1 MEHDPYS
8 LIKYINVINANND
21 GYGYP
26 TINAF
31 VEMGL
36 LETNEILFCR
46 IGITE
51 YECHIEKN
59 EKDQYVLCYQDKI
72 KEGNVMKFIHK
83 LSKLIKIRIRR
94 MEIALGRIRRASNNQ
109 TLFMLSFDFGKKFE
123 DRLTRMLLDSEFGI
137 WKIHRAYNHDSKEKK
152 FICKSNMKYDDILK
166 IINNNDIN
174 YNDIDNDIYKEK
186 QQLYSLLKH
195 DAIEIIYQPIT
206 DDDIIKLD
214 KGGDDICQGSG
225 IYKDAVHLEGSI
237 AFFIKDINSNDHY
250 GLTAKHVLRGLD
262 TNLLEIKSNINSIKN
277 LCIDSDN
284 IIELAYDVELFRIKG
299 NPCCHIYNLDCT
311 ALSSYVYDDFLSSSE
326 SSSESSLESSI
337 QSSSSDEP
345 TNAKLLTELYERSR
359 NPVHVNV
366 SSLKSLF
373 NRHKPN
379 KVPIFKYGAATNLT
393 MGFIKEIDTE
403 TTLDNTYYE
412 NVIEVE
418 WINGTEFARG
428 GDSGSLYFVHDSTT
442 NAFVPVAMHVGS
454 KEKRSFGILLTYI
467 FEELAEKRHQFLL
480 CDSIDCQKGN

>member
-21 GYGYP
+21 GYGDP

-59 EKDQYVLCYQDKI
+59 EKDQYVLCYQDNI

-109 TLFMLSFDFGKKFE
+109 TLYMLSFDFEKKFE

-137 WKIHRAYNHDSKEKK
+137 WKIHRAYNYDSKEKR

-174 YNDIDNDIYKEK
+174 HNDIDNDIYKEK

-250 GLTAKHVLRGLD
+250 GLTAKHVLRRLD
-262 TNLLEIKSNINSIKN
+262 TSLLEIKSNLNSIKN

-284 IIELAYDVELFRIKG
+284 IIELTYDAELFKIKG

-311 ALSSYVYDDFLSSSE
+311 ALSSNVYDAFLSSSE
-326 SSSESSLESSI
+326 SSSESSI
-337 QSSSSDEP
+337 QSSSSDELSD
-345 TNAKLLTELYERSR
+345 AKSLKELYERSR
-359 NPVHVNV
+359 NPMEVDIDSLESLLSRHEPSKV
-366 SSLKSLF
+366 S
-373 NRHKPN
+373 
-379 KVPIFKYGAATNLT
+379 IFKYGAAANLT
-393 MGFIKEIDTE
+393 MGYIKQIDRS

>member
-21 GYGYP
+21 GYGDP

-109 TLFMLSFDFGKKFE
+109 TLYMLSFDFEKKFE
-123 DRLTRMLLDSEFGI
+123 DRLTRMLLYSEFGI
-137 WKIHRAYNHDSKEKK
+137 WKIHRAYNYDSKEKR

-174 YNDIDNDIYKEK
+174 HNDIDNDIYKEK

-250 GLTAKHVLRGLD
+250 GLTAKHVLRRLD
-262 TNLLEIKSNINSIKN
+262 TSLLEIKSNLNSIKN

-284 IIELAYDVELFRIKG
+284 IIELTYDAELFKIKG

-311 ALSSYVYDDFLSSSE
+311 ALSSNVYDAFLSSSE
-326 SSSESSLESSI
+326 SSSESSI
-337 QSSSSDEP
+337 QSSSSDELSD
-345 TNAKLLTELYERSR
+345 AKSLKELYERSR
-359 NPVHVNV
+359 NPMEVDIDSLESLLSRHEPSKV
-366 SSLKSLF
+366 S
-373 NRHKPN
+373 
-379 KVPIFKYGAATNLT
+379 IFKYGAATNLT
-393 MGFIKEIDTE
+393 MGYIKQIDRS

-428 GDSGSLYFVHDSTT
+428 GDSGSLYFV
-442 NAFVPVAMHVGS
+442 
-454 KEKRSFGILLTYI
+454 
-467 FEELAEKRHQFLL
+467 
-480 CDSIDCQKGN
+480 

>member
-21 GYGYP
+21 GYGDP

-109 TLFMLSFDFGKKFE
+109 TLYMLSFDFEKKFE
-123 DRLTRMLLDSEFGI
+123 DRLTRMLLYSEFGI
-137 WKIHRAYNHDSKEKK
+137 WKIHRAYNYDSKEKR

-174 YNDIDNDIYKEK
+174 HNDIDNDIYKEK

-214 KGGDDICQGSG
+214 KGGDDICQGS
-225 IYKDAVHLEGSI
+225 
-237 AFFIKDINSNDHY
+237 
-250 GLTAKHVLRGLD
+250 
-262 TNLLEIKSNINSIKN
+262 EIKSNINSIKN
-277 LCIDSDN
+277 LCVDSDN
-284 IIELAYDVELFRIKG
+284 IIELTYDAELFKIKG

-345 TNAKLLTELYERSR
+345 TNAKSLTELYERSC

-403 TTLDNTYYE
+403 TTLDNTYYRK
-412 NVIEVE
+412 VIEVE

>member
-8 LIKYINVINANND
+8 LIKYINIINANND

-31 VEMGL
+31 VEMEL

-46 IGITE
+46 INSTE

-94 MEIALGRIRRASNNQ
+94 MGIALDRIRRASNNQ
-109 TLFMLSFDFGKKFE
+109 TLYILSFDLEKNFE
-123 DRLTRMLLDSEFGI
+123 DRLTQMLLDSEFGI
-137 WKIHRAYNHDSKEKK
+137 WDINTAYNYENKEKK
-152 FICKSNMKYDDILK
+152 FLCKSNMKYDDILK
-166 IINNNDIN
+166 IINSNDIN
-174 YNDIDNDIYKEK
+174 HNDIDNDTYKEK

-206 DDDIIKLD
+206 DDDIIQLEKC
-214 KGGDDICQGSG
+214 GDDICHGSG
-225 IYKDAVHLEGSI
+225 IYKDVVHLEDSI
-237 AFFIKDINSNDHY
+237 AFFVKDINNNDHY
-250 GLTAKHVLRGLD
+250 ALTAKHVLHGLD
-262 TNLLEIKSNINSIKN
+262 TSLLEIKSNINSRKN
-277 LCIDSDN
+277 LYIDWDN
-284 IIELAYDVELFRIKG
+284 IIELTYDAELFKIRG
-299 NPCCHIYNLDCT
+299 NPCCHIFNLNCT
-311 ALSSYVYDDFLSSSE
+311 ALSSYVYEEYLSSSE
-326 SSSESSLESSI
+326 SSSESSDESN
-337 QSSSSDEP
+337 D
-345 TNAKLLTELYERSR
+345 AKSLKQLYERSR
-359 NPVHVNV
+359 NPIHVDTD
-366 SSLKSLF
+366 SLKSLL

-393 MGFIKEIDTE
+393 VRFIKEIDRKTI
-403 TTLDNTYYE
+403 LDNTNYR

-418 WINGTEFARG
+418 WIDGIEFARG

-454 KEKRSFGILLTYI
+454 KRRRSFGILLKYI
-467 FEELAEKRHQFLL
+467 FKELAEQKHQFLM
-480 CDSIDCQKGN
+480 CDSTDCQQEN